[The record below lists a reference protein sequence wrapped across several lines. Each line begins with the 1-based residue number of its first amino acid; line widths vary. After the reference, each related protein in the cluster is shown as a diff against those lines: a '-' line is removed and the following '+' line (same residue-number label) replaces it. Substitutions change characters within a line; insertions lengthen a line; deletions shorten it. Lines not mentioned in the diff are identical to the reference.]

1 MGRVTASNLAGR
13 IASREARI
21 KELEQYRAMLERQG
35 RTVNADR
42 CTHEITELVEDIIDL
57 KAAKDDIEEALSE
70 TKK

>member
-1 MGRVTASNLAGR
+1 MRGTASNLAER
-13 IASREARI
+13 IKLREVRI
-21 KELEQYRAMLERQG
+21 KELVRNRNMYARQG
-35 RTVNADR
+35 RSVNEAR